1 MDLLFPCKSTTVR
14 GSVLLAKQGTW
25 PETTSCVSADL
36 HKLQCSMSKNQSM
49 YLSLHPINLQTPKPR
64 KLVSAVVGSSSVMAA
79 QGNLKFWCQG

>member
-36 HKLQCSMSKNQSM
+36 HKLQCSMLQNQSM
-49 YLSLHPINLQTPKPR
+49 YLFLHDPIHLKTPKLR
-64 KLVSAVVGSSSVMAA
+64 ELVSAVVGSSSVMVA
-79 QGNLKFWCQG
+79 QGNLKF